1 MAAYSGRGLHGQT
14 VEAIAAMIFGGEYE
28 EGDPLDVVAL
38 QDRLGVSSTALRE
51 AMKVLTAKGLIEAR
65 PKLGTHVRA
74 RADWNLLDGDVIR
87 WKFAGH
93 PDPGFL
99 RDLHELRSIVEPSV
113 ARLAAL
119 RRTPGQLD
127 DLRRALDRM
136 RQGGDP
142 VAADLDFHRALLA
155 AGGNELLVRMDVV
168 MGAGL
173 AGRDRLVHA
182 SSGSDDPV
190 PSHLAVLEAITRGD
204 ASAAESAMRELLAK
218 AWHDV
223 EELL

>member
-14 VEAIAAMIFGGEYE
+14 VEAIAAMIFGGELG
-28 EGDPLDVVAL
+28 EGASIDVVAL
-38 QDRLGVSSTALRE
+38 QERLGVSSTALRE

-74 RADWNLLDGDVIR
+74 RVDWNLLDGDVIR

-99 RDLHELRSIVEPSV
+99 RDLHELRSIVEPSA

-119 RRTPGQLD
+119 RRTPAQLG
-127 DLRRALDRM
+127 DLSRALDRM
-136 RQGGDP
+136 VEAADP
-142 VAADLDFHRALLA
+142 VPADVAFHRGLLA
-155 AGGNELLVRMDVV
+155 AAGNELLVRLDVV

-173 AGRDRLVHA
+173 AGRDRMVHTFGGA
-182 SSGSDDPV
+182 DDQV
-190 PSHLAVLEAITRGD
+190 PSHQAVLDAIIRQD
-204 ASAAESAMRELLAK
+204 ADAAESAMRDLLAR
-218 AWHDV
+218 AWRDV
-223 EELL
+223 EEVL